1 MDSKM
6 MIWYNISIIV
16 LSFILY
22 RPAKRLIVGGRL
34 NRAAK
39 KLGRALTEEERINI
53 EKKSFPL
60 AVAIVILFS
69 LLFNYMLANKLYNI
83 K

>member
-1 MDSKM
+1 M

-22 RPAKRLIVGGRL
+22 RPVKKLIVGGRL
-34 NRAAK
+34 NKSAK
-39 KLGRALTEEERINI
+39 KLGRDLTEEEKMAI

-69 LLFNYMLANKLYNI
+69 LLFNYMLANKLYNL